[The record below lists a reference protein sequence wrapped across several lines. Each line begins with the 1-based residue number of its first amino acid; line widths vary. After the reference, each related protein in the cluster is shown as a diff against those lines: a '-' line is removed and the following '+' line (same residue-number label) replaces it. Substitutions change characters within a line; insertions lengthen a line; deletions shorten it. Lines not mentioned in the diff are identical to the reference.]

1 MTTWFHTAI
10 LATCVAATVAVGLA
24 SAAAYKDDRYP
35 LAKKSDRLTTVAV
48 STTSPEITVE
58 RRTDGISILTRVPAP
73 VAD

>member
-24 SAAAYKDDRYP
+24 GAAAYKDMHYP
-35 LAKKSDRLTTVAV
+35 MAQKADRLETVAIDV
-48 STTSPEITVE
+48 TAPAITVE
-58 RRTDGISILTRVPAP
+58 QRVDGTSILTRVPAT

>member
-24 SAAAYKDDRYP
+24 SAAAYNDDRYP
-35 LAKKSDRLTTVAV
+35 VAKKSDRLTTVAV
-48 STTSPEITVE
+48 NVSSPKVTVE
-58 RRTDGISILTRVPAP
+58 HRADGMSILTRVPAP